1 MLATI
6 LSKPLIACP
15 LIEKVCR
22 FCVEDAWYKV
32 CAVTNEPIKNTC
44 PLNLGSGSNAS

>member
-22 FCVEDAWYKV
+22 FCVENDLQKV
-32 CAVTNEPIKNTC
+32 CVLTNELIKNTC